1 MDKSTKFK
9 SGSFASTQP
18 PRLVI
23 AIAAELGITD
33 YSSIVNWELELFD
46 TQPAQLGGLSKELL
60 FAPRIDDKLCSFS
73 ALEALIVATSAKD
86 FLAGSAISLVG
97 LFDDE
102 EIGSRLRQG
111 AAGNLMSSIIERTI
125 DSFSNGKAGAVSFF
139 NLGEFYFVACLLVV
153 EHSFPNIRQQFYNL
167 GGRHACRE
175 PQCKTVPF
183 LPV

>member
-1 MDKSTKFK
+1 MDKSTKFE

-33 YSSIVNWELELFD
+33 HSSIVNWELELFD

-73 ALEALIVATSAKD
+73 ALEALIVATSVED
-86 FLAGSAISLVG
+86 FLTGSVISLVG

-111 AAGNLMSSIIERTI
+111 AGGNLMSSIIERAI
-125 DSFSNGKAGAVSFF
+125 DSFSDGKGGAVSSWILMNCTRWRAYGIRTFF
-139 NLGEFYFVACLLVV
+139 PKHTPTA
-153 EHSFPNIRQQFYNL
+153 S
-167 GGRHACRE
+167 
-175 PQCKTVPF
+175 
-183 LPV
+183 

>member
-1 MDKSTKFK
+1 MDRSTWKHRWYQSLALKGVYKIGRTPIWFELSLTFFFLKKSPLDKSTKFK
-9 SGSFASTQP
+9 SGCFASTQP

-33 YSSIVNWELELFD
+33 YSSIINWELELFD

-86 FLAGSAISLVG
+86 FLAGSAVSLVG

-111 AAGNLMSSIIERTI
+111 AGGNLMSSIIERVI
-125 DSFSNGKAGAVSFF
+125 EAFSDGKAGAVS
-139 NLGEFYFVACLLVV
+139 Y
-153 EHSFPNIRQQFYNL
+153 
-167 GGRHACRE
+167 
-175 PQCKTVPF
+175 
-183 LPV
+183 